1 MGITEKQY
9 EDIQNYLD
17 GRMQPEKQKVFEDQL
32 QTDPLLKEFF
42 LFEEELRA
50 NLDYIKDN
58 EAVNHFSEQTSGASQ
73 FDDPDFILNLVEQ
86 TSQTKSINTSPLPV
100 VAKEEQ
106 DAVPGITS
114 QSFPF
119 SRYVAAAACLIFLST
134 GVVWLVSNDSGPL
147 PVVQTSANEKKEI
160 AVDRNSGQ
168 STSIP
173 ANDTSNNT
181 EPLTAKVSPTT
192 LFKKYYRIEKA
203 PANIPEQ
210 LTEALNDYNAK
221 DYITIQQIDLDN
233 LPKSRGAES
242 IDSHQKINELGY
254 YFKGLSY
261 METGNHQEAVT
272 NLQWVADSAISK
284 QLKAKAQWYM
294 ALSYLKA
301 RNTSKAESLLMVV
314 SQNTDAA
321 PINKQAKEL
330 LAALKGR
337 K

>member
-17 GRMQPEKQKVFEDQL
+17 GKMQPEEQEVFEYQL
-32 QTDPLLKEFF
+32 QTDPLLKEYL
-42 LFEEELRA
+42 LFEDELRA

-58 EAVNHFSEQTSGASQ
+58 EAINHFSEQTRSASQ

-86 TSQTKSINTSPLPV
+86 TSQNKSTNTSLHV
-100 VAKEEQ
+100 VDKEEQ
-106 DAVPGITS
+106 DAVSGINS
-114 QSFPF
+114 HSFPF

-134 GVVWLVSNDSGPL
+134 GVVWLVSHDSGPQ
-147 PVVQTSANEKKEI
+147 PVVQTSTNKKIYI
-160 AVDRNSGQ
+160 AVDKSNGH

-173 ANDTSNNT
+173 SSNTSKSA

-203 PANIPEQ
+203 PTNISEE
-210 LTEALNDYNAK
+210 LADALNDYNAK
-221 DYITIQQIDLDN
+221 DYIAIQQIDLEN

-242 IDSHQKINELGY
+242 NHSHQNINELGH

-261 METGNHQEAVT
+261 METDNHQEAIT
-272 NLQWVADSAISK
+272 NLQWVVDSAISQ
-284 QLKAKAQWYM
+284 QLKTKAQWYL

-301 RNTSKAESLLMVV
+301 RNIGKAESLLMVV
-314 SQNTDAA
+314 SQNADAA
-321 PINKQAKEL
+321 PVNKQAKEL
-330 LAALKGR
+330 LAALK
-337 K
+337 